1 MYDELALTDA
11 KAIYRFLQK
20 RGYVGGK
27 VLGSTPEVLRSASPL
42 SGVDMVEVLISYGLL
57 CM

>member
-1 MYDELALTDA
+1 VYDELALIDA

-27 VLGSTPEVLRSASPL
+27 VLGPTPEVLRDASPL
-42 SGVDMVEVLISYGLL
+42 SGVDMVEVLL
-57 CM
+57 CSASNEM

>member
-1 MYDELALTDA
+1 VYDELALIDA

-27 VLGSTPEVLRSASPL
+27 ILGSSPEVLREASPL
-42 SGVDMVEVLISYGLL
+42 SGVDMVEVLL
-57 CM
+57 CIK